1 MTAGNCKISVT
12 LICRCHFVLT
22 LYNNSTG
29 NSPGIRP
36 IQCVSKSPTILS
48 GYSFKNFGNGKNRNY
63 LEIILG
69 NTKRESSWNVRDF
82 SVLSF
87 SSQVQETESVQKRL
101 FTLMCLSPCTFPLC
115 LPLCVAFSGRK
126 EYLFKVKS
134 TLQI

>member
-1 MTAGNCKISVT
+1 M
-12 LICRCHFVLT
+12 LT

-29 NSPGIRP
+29 KSPGIRP
-36 IQCVSKSPTILS
+36 IQCVSKNPTILS
-48 GYSFKNFGNGKNRNY
+48 DYSFKNFGDGKNRNY

-101 FTLMCLSPCTFPLC
+101 FALMSSFSMHISS
-115 LPLCVAFSGRK
+115 LPSFVHCIFREKRIL
-126 EYLFKVKS
+126 L
-134 TLQI
+134 